1 MTQVT
6 IYTRLGCGYCSRA
19 KRLLDSKDVE
29 YTEHDASFAPELRS
43 EMIQRANGKTTFPQI
58 FIDDY
63 HVGGCDE
70 LYALE
75 QSGRLDSLL
84 SEKGAA

>member
-19 KRLLDSKDVE
+19 KRLLDDKGVH
-29 YTEHDASFAPELRS
+29 YIEHDASFSPELRS

-63 HVGGCDE
+63 HVGGCDD
-70 LYALE
+70 LFALE
-75 QSGRLDSLL
+75 SEKRLDPMLL
-84 SEKGAA
+84 GKRSA